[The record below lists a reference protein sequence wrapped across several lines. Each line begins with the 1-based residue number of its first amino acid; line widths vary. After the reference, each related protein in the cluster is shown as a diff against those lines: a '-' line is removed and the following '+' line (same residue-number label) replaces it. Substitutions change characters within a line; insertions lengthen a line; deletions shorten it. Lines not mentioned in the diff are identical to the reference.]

1 MFCPI
6 CGKELCDEKRIFIWD
21 DLTKRSVRI
30 CGGAECLKAFQC
42 DLRKRHKNSV
52 HLNKS

>member
-21 DLTKRSVRI
+21 DVGKQSVRI
-30 CGGAECLKAFQC
+30 CGDAKCIKAFNR
-42 DLRKRHKNSV
+42 DLRQRR
-52 HLNKS
+52 KSHAVSK